1 MIGVTLL
8 CLSVLSGCSL
18 LPEKDPPIV
27 ITRTEYITCPIISR
41 CDKNDP
47 VMAVNGDL
55 LQGYILVKHERDQCS
70 LLVDLIVDCQLEHRV
85 AQSANVEN

>member
-1 MIGVTLL
+1 
-8 CLSVLSGCSL
+8 
-18 LPEKDPPIV
+18 
-27 ITRTEYITCPIISR
+27 
-41 CDKNDP
+41 
-47 VMAVNGDL
+47 MAVNGDL